1 MDIKTT
7 VQKDTLLRRISEQD
21 FLTLGTGHIAYIKPV
36 KVMDRQAY
44 ALHAADGTALT
55 LTDSTESAL
64 ALASQNDLDTVTLH

>member
-1 MDIKTT
+1 MDTKPV

-36 KVMDRQAY
+36 KVMDRQAF

-55 LTDSTESAL
+55 LTDTSESAH
-64 ALASQNDLDTVTLH
+64 ALASQNDLDTVTLQ